1 MLARHFKVSAIVAA
15 RRVLDLRLITKPQFL
30 DFYSTY
36 QEDERRRA
44 GTKSEGGDFY
54 LTQDVRLGRRFARAV
69 VQAAKEGRLLY
80 RDAYELTGL
89 YGATFDRYAKGL
101 ESPR

>member
-1 MLARHFKVSAIVAA
+1 
-15 RRVLDLRLITKPQFL
+15 VLDLGLITKREFL
-30 DFYSTY
+30 EFYAAY

-44 GTKSEGGDFY
+44 AKADGGDFY

-69 VQAAKEGRLLY
+69 VRAAKEGRLLY
-80 RDAYELTGL
+80 RDAYALTGL
-89 YGATFDRYAKGL
+89 YGTTFDRYAKGL